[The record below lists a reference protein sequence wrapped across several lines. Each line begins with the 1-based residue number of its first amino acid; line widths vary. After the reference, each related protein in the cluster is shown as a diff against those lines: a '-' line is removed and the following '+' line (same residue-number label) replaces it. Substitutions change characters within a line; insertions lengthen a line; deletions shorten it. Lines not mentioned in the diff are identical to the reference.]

1 MRLLTFLSI
10 LIVMASC
17 ATLPS
22 QNILQPLWKT
32 HKDTVSQ
39 IDIWQLNGRIVVSDA
54 DSAWNARVIWQQR
67 PQTYQL
73 VFNSPV
79 GGAMRLIGTEHQVV
93 MNTADNKTYTADTP
107 EQLAK
112 QVLKVEVP
120 VQYLHAWIRGIPAPT
135 QKKLEYVL
143 NKHGQLSRLEQAGWT
158 VDFKRYASVDGIYLP
173 DKLFL
178 QKQDYR
184 VKIVVNKWKPNN
196 L

>member
-1 MRLLTFLSI
+1 MKLLTFLSI
-10 LIVMASC
+10 LVVMASC

-22 QNILQPLWKT
+22 QNVLQPLWET
-32 HKDTVSQ
+32 HQDAVSQ
-39 IDIWQLNGRIVVSDA
+39 IDMWQLNGRIVVSDA

-67 PQTYQL
+67 PKTYQL

-79 GGAMRLIGTEHQVV
+79 GGAVRLIGTEQQVV
-93 MNTADNKTYTADTP
+93 MNTADNKTYVADTP
-107 EQLAK
+107 EQLAQ
-112 QVLKVEVP
+112 QVLKIEVP
-120 VQYLHAWIRGIPAPT
+120 VQHLHAWIRGIPAPT
-135 QKKLEYVL
+135 QRKLEYVL

-158 VDFKRYASVDGIYLP
+158 VNFKRYVNVDGVYLP